1 MSTGLLNSFL
11 NPQPQNT
18 DPAGPMHVEMLPIS
32 YIMPN
37 PDNKKIYIVGDVER
51 LKDDI
56 KANGVRQPLE
66 VIRWANGYKL
76 IGGERRLTAC
86 KQLAAEGDERFTTVP
101 CTIVESKGELE
112 DKISLITA
120 NATARDLTDW
130 ERVAQ
135 YEALKDALTKKK
147 QDGKLEGK
155 VRDELCRI
163 LGIST
168 GAAARLNIVATTQN
182 ETIKERLRN
191 GEIGFMQAVKD
202 AQDYAR
208 FMEQASEDPEPEEP
222 PKAAPAVTI
231 PKESDKFPLWVLVV
245 ADDVCKKSWVEDLP
259 EFSAKCLESCWHV
272 KHYIAENLK
281 SGSIRCSPKGIHFGN
296 NSGGGEIFL
305 TWERFVSFCI
315 DEGIAPEKHAAKSAA
330 KSVEPAKPAADL
342 AAQARAKPFP
352 RDISNRELN
361 TLIKLARKTLDDK
374 DAWTLYLCEPEF
386 RVEYH
391 KQSLPGGATL
401 WMRLDEIAKERQN
414 TAGYADYAI
423 ILQDKSFYTDGWIGM
438 GCIVDDLVKWFN
450 LSND

>member
-37 PDNKKIYIVGDVER
+37 PDNQKIYIVGDVER

-66 VIRWANGYKL
+66 VIQWANGYKL

-101 CTIVESKGELE
+101 CIIVESKGELE

-135 YEALKDALTKKK
+135 YEALKEALTKKK

-168 GAAARLNIVATTQN
+168 GAAARLNIVASTEN

-202 AQDYAR
+202 AQD
-208 FMEQASEDPEPEEP
+208 
-222 PKAAPAVTI
+222 
-231 PKESDKFPLWVLVV
+231 
-245 ADDVCKKSWVEDLP
+245 
-259 EFSAKCLESCWHV
+259 
-272 KHYIAENLK
+272 
-281 SGSIRCSPKGIHFGN
+281 
-296 NSGGGEIFL
+296 
-305 TWERFVSFCI
+305 
-315 DEGIAPEKHAAKSAA
+315 
-330 KSVEPAKPAADL
+330 
-342 AAQARAKPFP
+342 
-352 RDISNRELN
+352 
-361 TLIKLARKTLDDK
+361 
-374 DAWTLYLCEPEF
+374 
-386 RVEYH
+386 
-391 KQSLPGGATL
+391 
-401 WMRLDEIAKERQN
+401 
-414 TAGYADYAI
+414 
-423 ILQDKSFYTDGWIGM
+423 
-438 GCIVDDLVKWFN
+438 
-450 LSND
+450 

>member
-1 MSTGLLNSFL
+1 MSTGLLSSFL

-18 DPAGPMHVEMLPIS
+18 NPAGPMHVEMLPIS

-37 PDNKKIYIVGDVER
+37 PDNQKIYIVGDVER

-66 VIRWANGYKL
+66 VIQWANGYKL

-86 KQLAAEGDERFTTVP
+86 KQLVAEGDGRFTTVP
-101 CTIVESKGELE
+101 CIIVESKGELE

-135 YEALKDALTKKK
+135 YEALKEALTKKK

-182 ETIKERLRN
+182 ETIKERLRD

-208 FMEQASEDPEPEEP
+208 FMGQASEDPEPEEP

-231 PKESDKFPLWVLVV
+231 PKPAPKPPQDIHEEIVQSIERTAPSVYR
-245 ADDVCKKSWVEDLP
+245 AAP
-259 EFSAKCLESCWHV
+259 QAV
-272 KHYIAENLK
+272 K
-281 SGSIRCSPKGIHFGN
+281 PK
-296 NSGGGEIFL
+296 E
-305 TWERFVSFCI
+305 
-315 DEGIAPEKHAAKSAA
+315 
-330 KSVEPAKPAADL
+330 KSVEPAKPSADL

-374 DAWTLYLCEPEF
+374 EAWTLYLCESEF
-386 RVEYH
+386 RVEYY

-401 WMRLDEIAKERQN
+401 WMRLDEIAKERLS

>member
-18 DPAGPMHVEMLPIS
+18 SPAGPMHVEMLPIS
-32 YIMPN
+32 DIMPN
-37 PDNKKIYIVGDVER
+37 PANQKIYIVGDVER
-51 LKDDI
+51 LKEDI

-66 VIRWANGYKL
+66 VIRWADGYKL

-135 YEALKDALTKKK
+135 YEALKEALTKKK

-168 GAAARLNIVATTQN
+168 GAAARLNIVATTEN
-182 ETIKERLRN
+182 ETIKERLRA

-208 FMEQASEDPEPEEP
+208 FMGQASEDPEPEEP
-222 PKAAPAVTI
+222 PKEEPAVTL
-231 PKESDKFPLWVLVV
+231 PKPAPKP
-245 ADDVCKKSWVEDLP
+245 P
-259 EFSAKCLESCWHV
+259 QNPPQSAPGV
-272 KHYIAENLK
+272 YRA
-281 SGSIRCSPKGIHFGN
+281 
-296 NSGGGEIFL
+296 
-305 TWERFVSFCI
+305 
-315 DEGIAPEKHAAKSAA
+315 APQAAKPEEKSANA
-330 KSVEPAKPAADL
+330 ANPAA
-342 AAQARAKPFP
+342 QPEESRGYG
-352 RDISNRELN
+352 
-361 TLIKLARKTLDDK
+361 TLYKLACKTLQDNAPWAL
-374 DAWTLYLCEPEF
+374 AWEDVRFQLAYYSQT
-386 RVEYH
+386 
-391 KQSLPGGATL
+391 LPGGATL
-401 WMRLDEIAKERQN
+401 WKRVDETRQD
-414 TAGYADYAI
+414 AGQPCEDYAI
-423 ILQDKSFYTDGWIGM
+423 ILQDHSFYTCGWISYHAGM
-438 GCIVDDLVKWFN
+438 PDILTKFFE
-450 LSND
+450 LK

>member
-1 MSTGLLNSFL
+1 MMNTGLLNSFL

-18 DPAGPMHVEMLPIS
+18 SPAGPMHVEMLPIS

-37 PDNKKIYIVGDVER
+37 PDNKKIYIIGDVER

-66 VIRWANGYKL
+66 VIRWTNGYKL

-101 CTIVESKGELE
+101 CIIVESKGELE

-182 ETIKERLRN
+182 ETIKERLRD

-208 FMEQASEDPEPEEP
+208 FMGQASEVPESEEP
-222 PKAAPAVTI
+222 QKAAPAETL
-231 PKESDKFPLWVLVV
+231 PKP
-245 ADDVCKKSWVEDLP
+245 
-259 EFSAKCLESCWHV
+259 
-272 KHYIAENLK
+272 
-281 SGSIRCSPKGIHFGN
+281 SPKTPLDILEETIQ
-296 NSGGGEIFL
+296 SI
-305 TWERFVSFCI
+305 ERTAPSVYRAAPQAAKPEEKSSSAANPA
-315 DEGIAPEKHAAKSAA
+315 APE
-330 KSVEPAKPAADL
+330 EPKGH
-342 AAQARAKPFP
+342 
-352 RDISNRELN
+352 S
-361 TLIKLARKTLDDK
+361 TLYKLACKTLQDDAPWAMGWE
-374 DAWTLYLCEPEF
+374 DVQFQLAYYSQP
-386 RVEYH
+386 
-391 KQSLPGGATL
+391 LPGGATL
-401 WMRLDEIAKERQN
+401 WKRVDETRQD
-414 TAGYADYAI
+414 AGQPCEDYAI
-423 ILQDKSFYTDGWIGM
+423 ILQDHSFYTCGWISYYAGM
-438 GCIVDDLVKWFN
+438 PDILTKFFE
-450 LSND
+450 LK

>member
-18 DPAGPMHVEMLPIS
+18 SPAGPMHVEMLPIS

-86 KQLAAEGDERFTTVP
+86 KQLAAEGDERFSTVP
-101 CTIVESKGELE
+101 CIIVESKGELE

-135 YEALKDALTKKK
+135 YETLKDALTKKK

-168 GAAARLNIVATTQN
+168 GAAARLNIVASTEN

-191 GEIGFMQAVKD
+191 GEVGFMQAVKD

-208 FMEQASEDPEPEEP
+208 FMGQASEDPEPEEP
-222 PKAAPAVTI
+222 PKAAPAETL
-231 PKESDKFPLWVLVV
+231 PKPATKPPQDIHEEIVQ
-245 ADDVCKKSWVEDLP
+245 
-259 EFSAKCLESCWHV
+259 
-272 KHYIAENLK
+272 
-281 SGSIRCSPKGIHFGN
+281 SI
-296 NSGGGEIFL
+296 
-305 TWERFVSFCI
+305 ERT
-315 DEGIAPEKHAAKSAA
+315 APSVYRTAPQAAKPEE

-352 RDISNRELN
+352 RDISNRGLN

-374 DAWTLYLCEPEF
+374 EAWTLYLCEPEF
-386 RVEYH
+386 RVEYY

-401 WMRLDEIAKERQN
+401 WMRLDEIAKERQR
-414 TAGYADYAI
+414 TAEYVDYAI

>member
-1 MSTGLLNSFL
+1 MMSTGLLSSFL

-37 PDNKKIYIVGDVER
+37 PDNQKIYIVGDVER

-86 KQLAAEGDERFTTVP
+86 KQLAAEGDERFTAVP
-101 CTIVESKGELE
+101 CIIVESKGELE

-168 GAAARLNIVATTQN
+168 GAAARLNIVASTEN

-208 FMEQASEDPEPEEP
+208 FMGQASEDPEPEEP
-222 PKAAPAVTI
+222 PKAAPAETL
-231 PKESDKFPLWVLVV
+231 PKEPDKFPLWVLVV
-245 ADDVCKKSWVEDLP
+245 ADDVCKKSWVKDLP

-272 KHYIAENLK
+272 KHCIAENLR
-281 SGSIRCSPKGIHFGN
+281 SGSIRCSPEGIHFGN
-296 NSGGGEIFL
+296 NSGGEEIFL

-330 KSVEPAKPAADL
+330 KPVKPAKPAANP
-342 AAQARAKPFP
+342 AAPEEPKGHG
-352 RDISNRELN
+352 
-361 TLIKLARKTLDDK
+361 TLYKLACKTLQDDAPWAMGWEDVQFK
-374 DAWTLYLCEPEF
+374 LAYYSQP
-386 RVEYH
+386 
-391 KQSLPGGATL
+391 LPGGATL
-401 WMRLDEIAKERQN
+401 WKRVDETRQD
-414 TAGYADYAI
+414 AGQPCEDYAI
-423 ILQDKSFYTDGWIGM
+423 VLQDHSFYTCGWISYYSGM
-438 GCIVDDLVKWFN
+438 PDILTKFFE
-450 LSND
+450 LK

>member
-1 MSTGLLNSFL
+1 MMSTGLLNSFL

-18 DPAGPMHVEMLPIS
+18 SPAGPMHVEMLPIS

-37 PDNKKIYIVGDVER
+37 PDNQKIYIVGDVER

-86 KQLAAEGDERFTTVP
+86 KQLAAEGDDRFSTVP
-101 CTIVESKGELE
+101 CIIVESKGELE

-168 GAAARLNIVATTQN
+168 GAAARLNIVASTEN
-182 ETIKERLRN
+182 ETIKERLRD

-208 FMEQASEDPEPEEP
+208 FMGQASEDPEPEEP
-222 PKAAPAVTI
+222 PKAAPAETL
-231 PKESDKFPLWVLVV
+231 PKPAPKPPQDIHEEIAQSIERTAPSVYRAATQAAKPEE
-245 ADDVCKKSWVEDLP
+245 KSAPTANPAAP
-259 EFSAKCLESCWHV
+259 EE
-272 KHYIAENLK
+272 
-281 SGSIRCSPKGIHFGN
+281 PKGHG
-296 NSGGGEIFL
+296 
-305 TWERFVSFCI
+305 
-315 DEGIAPEKHAAKSAA
+315 
-330 KSVEPAKPAADL
+330 
-342 AAQARAKPFP
+342 
-352 RDISNRELN
+352 
-361 TLIKLARKTLDDK
+361 TLYKLACKTLQDDAQWAMGWE
-374 DAWTLYLCEPEF
+374 DVQFQLAYYSQP
-386 RVEYH
+386 
-391 KQSLPGGATL
+391 LPGGATL
-401 WMRLDEIAKERQN
+401 WKRVDETRQD
-414 TAGYADYAI
+414 AGQPCEDYAI
-423 ILQDKSFYTDGWIGM
+423 ILQDHSFYTCGWISYYAGM
-438 GCIVDDLVKWFN
+438 PDILTKFFE
-450 LSND
+450 LK

>member
-1 MSTGLLNSFL
+1 MMSTGLLNSFL

-32 YIMPN
+32 DIMPN

-66 VIRWANGYKL
+66 VIRWAKGYKL

-101 CTIVESKGELE
+101 CSIVESKGELE

-147 QDGKLEGK
+147 QDGKLTGK

-182 ETIKERLRN
+182 ETIKERLHD

-208 FMEQASEDPEPEEP
+208 FMGQASEDPEPEEP
-222 PKAAPAVTI
+222 PKAAHAETLPKPA
-231 PKESDKFPLWVLVV
+231 PKPPQDIHEEIVQSIERTSPSVYRAAPQAAKPEEKSESAANP
-245 ADDVCKKSWVEDLP
+245 A
-259 EFSAKCLESCWHV
+259 
-272 KHYIAENLK
+272 
-281 SGSIRCSPKGIHFGN
+281 
-296 NSGGGEIFL
+296 
-305 TWERFVSFCI
+305 
-315 DEGIAPEKHAAKSAA
+315 APE
-330 KSVEPAKPAADL
+330 E
-342 AAQARAKPFP
+342 AR
-352 RDISNRELN
+352 EHG
-361 TLIKLARKTLDDK
+361 TLYKLALKTLQDNAPWVM
-374 DAWTLYLCEPEF
+374 AWEDVRFQLAYYSQP
-386 RVEYH
+386 
-391 KQSLPGGATL
+391 LPGGATL
-401 WMRLDEIAKERQN
+401 WKRVDETRQD
-414 TAGYADYAI
+414 AGQPCEDYAI
-423 ILQDKSFYTDGWIGM
+423 ILQDHSFYTCGWISYYAGM
-438 GCIVDDLVKWFN
+438 PDILTKFFE
-450 LSND
+450 LK

>member
-1 MSTGLLNSFL
+1 MNTGLLNSFL

-37 PDNKKIYIVGDVER
+37 PDNQKIYIVGDVER

-66 VIRWANGYKL
+66 VIRWAEGYKL

-168 GAAARLNIVATTQN
+168 GAAARLNIVASTEN
-182 ETIKERLRN
+182 ETIKERLRD

-208 FMEQASEDPEPEEP
+208 FMGQASEDPEPEEP
-222 PKAAPAVTI
+222 PKAASAVTL
-231 PKESDKFPLWVLVV
+231 PKPAPKPPQDIHEEIVQSIERTAPSVYRAAPQAAKPEE
-245 ADDVCKKSWVEDLP
+245 KSA
-259 EFSAKCLESCWHV
+259 SA
-272 KHYIAENLK
+272 AN
-281 SGSIRCSPKGIHFGN
+281 PA
-296 NSGGGEIFL
+296 
-305 TWERFVSFCI
+305 
-315 DEGIAPEKHAAKSAA
+315 APE
-330 KSVEPAKPAADL
+330 E
-342 AAQARAKPFP
+342 ARGHG
-352 RDISNRELN
+352 
-361 TLIKLARKTLDDK
+361 TLYKLALKTLQEDS
-374 DAWTLYLCEPEF
+374 ALWTLGWEDVRF
-386 RVEYH
+386 RTAYYNH
-391 KQSLPGGATL
+391 PLPGGATL
-401 WMRLDEIAKERQN
+401 WKRVDETRQD
-414 TAGYADYAI
+414 AGQPCEDYAI
-423 ILQDKSFYTDGWIGM
+423 ILQDHSFYTCGWISYYAGM
-438 GCIVDDLVKWFN
+438 PDILTKFFE
-450 LSND
+450 LK

>member
-18 DPAGPMHVEMLPIS
+18 DPAGSMQVEMLPIS

-37 PDNKKIYIVGDVER
+37 PANKKIYIVGDVER

-101 CTIVESKGELE
+101 CIIVESKGELE

-135 YEALKDALTKKK
+135 YEALKEALTKKK

-168 GAAARLNIVATTQN
+168 GAAARLNIVASTEN
-182 ETIKERLRN
+182 EIIKERLHD

-208 FMEQASEDPEPEEP
+208 FMGQASEDPEPEKP
-222 PKAAPAVTI
+222 PKAAPAETL
-231 PKESDKFPLWVLVV
+231 PKPAPKPPQDIHEEIVQSIERTAPSVYRT
-245 ADDVCKKSWVEDLP
+245 APQTAEPEEKSASAVNPATP
-259 EFSAKCLESCWHV
+259 EE
-272 KHYIAENLK
+272 
-281 SGSIRCSPKGIHFGN
+281 PKGHG
-296 NSGGGEIFL
+296 
-305 TWERFVSFCI
+305 
-315 DEGIAPEKHAAKSAA
+315 
-330 KSVEPAKPAADL
+330 
-342 AAQARAKPFP
+342 
-352 RDISNRELN
+352 
-361 TLIKLARKTLDDK
+361 TLYKLACKTLQDNAPWAM
-374 DAWTLYLCEPEF
+374 AWEDVRFQLAYYSQP
-386 RVEYH
+386 
-391 KQSLPGGATL
+391 LPGGATL
-401 WMRLDEIAKERQN
+401 WKRVDETRQD
-414 TAGYADYAI
+414 AGQPCEDYAI
-423 ILQDKSFYTDGWIGM
+423 ILQDHSFYTCGWISYYAGM
-438 GCIVDDLVKWFN
+438 PDILTKFFE
-450 LSND
+450 LK

>member
-1 MSTGLLNSFL
+1 MMSTGLLSSFL

-37 PDNKKIYIVGDVER
+37 PNNQKIYIVGDVER

-101 CTIVESKGELE
+101 CIIVESKGELE

-155 VRDELCRI
+155 VRNELCRI

-168 GAAARLNIVATTQN
+168 GAAARLNVIASCEN
-182 ETIKERLRN
+182 EIIKERLHS
-191 GEIGFMQAVKD
+191 GEIGLMEAYRS

-208 FMEQASEDPEPEEP
+208 FMGQESEDPEPEEP
-222 PKAAPAVTI
+222 QKAASPETLPKPA
-231 PKESDKFPLWVLVV
+231 
-245 ADDVCKKSWVEDLP
+245 P
-259 EFSAKCLESCWHV
+259 EYPEWLLESAKEVCALEWVKSCPTFTAEALV
-272 KHYIAENLK
+272 KAKGGVCGKSAKNGFVDFDNSKIRFWWIGHGEYI
-281 SGSIRCSPKGIHFGN
+281 F
-296 NSGGGEIFL
+296 
-305 TWERFVSFCI
+305 TWAKFVKLCI
-315 DEGIAPEKHAAKSAA
+315 EKGIAPEKHAAKSAA
-330 KSVEPAKPAADL
+330 KPVKPAKPAANP
-342 AAQARAKPFP
+342 AAPEEPKG
-352 RDISNRELN
+352 NG
-361 TLIKLARKTLDDK
+361 TLYKLACKTLQDDAPWAMGWE
-374 DAWTLYLCEPEF
+374 DVQFQLAYYSQP
-386 RVEYH
+386 
-391 KQSLPGGATL
+391 LPGGATL
-401 WMRLDEIAKERQN
+401 WKRVDETRRD
-414 TAGYADYAI
+414 AGQPCEDYAI
-423 ILQDKSFYTDGWIGM
+423 ILQDHSFYTCGWISYHAGM
-438 GCIVDDLVKWFN
+438 PDILTKFFE
-450 LSND
+450 LK

>member
-1 MSTGLLNSFL
+1 MMSTGLLSSFL
-11 NPQPQNT
+11 NAKPEAN
-18 DPAGPMHVEMLPIS
+18 PAGPMRVTDIPITS
-32 YIMPN
+32 IMPN
-37 PDNKKIYIVGDVER
+37 QDNKKIYIVGDVER

-86 KQLAAEGDERFTTVP
+86 KQLAAEGDERFSTVP
-101 CTIVESKGELE
+101 CIIVESKGDLE

-182 ETIKERLRN
+182 EIIKERLRD

-208 FMEQASEDPEPEEP
+208 FMGQASEDPEPEEP
-222 PKAAPAVTI
+222 PKASPAETLPKPAP
-231 PKESDKFPLWVLVV
+231 KPLQDIHEEIVQSIERTAPSVYR
-245 ADDVCKKSWVEDLP
+245 AAPQAAKQEEKPASAANPAAP
-259 EFSAKCLESCWHV
+259 EE
-272 KHYIAENLK
+272 
-281 SGSIRCSPKGIHFGN
+281 PKGHG
-296 NSGGGEIFL
+296 
-305 TWERFVSFCI
+305 
-315 DEGIAPEKHAAKSAA
+315 
-330 KSVEPAKPAADL
+330 
-342 AAQARAKPFP
+342 
-352 RDISNRELN
+352 
-361 TLIKLARKTLDDK
+361 TLYKLACKTLQDDAPWAMGWE
-374 DAWTLYLCEPEF
+374 DVQFQLAYYSQP
-386 RVEYH
+386 
-391 KQSLPGGATL
+391 LPGGATL
-401 WMRLDEIAKERQN
+401 WKRVDETRQD
-414 TAGYADYAI
+414 AGQPCEDYAI
-423 ILQDKSFYTDGWIGM
+423 ILQDHSFYTCGWISYYAGM
-438 GCIVDDLVKWFN
+438 PDILTKFFE
-450 LSND
+450 LK

>member
-1 MSTGLLNSFL
+1 MSTGLLSSFL

-37 PDNKKIYIVGDVER
+37 PDNQKIYIVGDVER

-66 VIRWANGYKL
+66 VIRLANGYYKL

-86 KQLAAEGDERFTTVP
+86 KQLAAEGDERFSTVP
-101 CTIVESKGELE
+101 CIIVESKGELE

-182 ETIKERLRN
+182 ETIKERLRA
-191 GEIGFMQAVKD
+191 GEIGFMQAVKY

-208 FMEQASEDPEPEEP
+208 FIGQASEDPEPEEP
-222 PKAAPAVTI
+222 PKAAPAETL
-231 PKESDKFPLWVLVV
+231 PKPAPKPPQDIHEEIVRSIERPAPSVYRAAPQAAKPEE
-245 ADDVCKKSWVEDLP
+245 KSASAANPAAP
-259 EFSAKCLESCWHV
+259 EE
-272 KHYIAENLK
+272 
-281 SGSIRCSPKGIHFGN
+281 PKGHG
-296 NSGGGEIFL
+296 
-305 TWERFVSFCI
+305 
-315 DEGIAPEKHAAKSAA
+315 
-330 KSVEPAKPAADL
+330 
-342 AAQARAKPFP
+342 
-352 RDISNRELN
+352 
-361 TLIKLARKTLDDK
+361 TLYKLACKTLQDNAPWAM
-374 DAWTLYLCEPEF
+374 AWEDVRFQLAYYSQP
-386 RVEYH
+386 
-391 KQSLPGGATL
+391 LPGGATL
-401 WMRLDEIAKERQN
+401 WKRVDETRQD
-414 TAGYADYAI
+414 AGQPCEDYAI
-423 ILQDKSFYTDGWIGM
+423 ILQDHSFYTCGWISYYSGM
-438 GCIVDDLVKWFN
+438 PDILTKFFE
-450 LSND
+450 LK